1 MPSTPSPD
9 DSNTGAADH
18 DRDRDSALDA
28 YLATAVQA
36 AREAAAIQ
44 LAERGSDLQ
53 VSTKSSA
60 VDLVTRVD
68 KLCEERIRHVILA
81 RHPGHAILGEEQG
94 DGGGPSQPDA
104 TPTHSSAGRR
114 HRWIVDPLDG
124 TVNYAHGFPFYC
136 VSIALEIDGTVEVG
150 VVYDGERDELFSA
163 VRGRGATLNGDPI
176 GVSTTTAPRSALLAT
191 GFAYVEDKIALNVP
205 VFARV
210 LPQVQSIRRPGAAAL
225 DICYVA
231 CGRLD
236 GFWELALNSWDV
248 AAGVLIVREA
258 GGTVTGAGSAPYR
271 LDDPVLVA
279 SNGHLHATLLDL
291 LRLDQLRA

>member
-1 MPSTPSPD
+1 MPKPAAATRAPLTDAELD
-9 DSNTGAADH
+9 D
-18 DRDRDSALDA
+18 
-28 YLATAVQA
+28 YLATARMA

-44 LAERGSDLQ
+44 RSELGSDLQ

-68 KLCEERIRHVILA
+68 RLCEERIRRVILA
-81 RHPGHAILGEEQG
+81 SHPGHTVLGEESGTGTSG
-94 DGGGPSQPDA
+94 DGSPTGPTGS
-104 TPTHSSAGRR
+104 GY
-114 HRWIVDPLDG
+114 RWIVDPLDG

-136 VSIALEIDGTVEVG
+136 VSIALEVEGVVEVG
-150 VVYDGERDELFSA
+150 VVLDGERDEMFSA
-163 VRGRGATLNGDPI
+163 TRGRGAYLNGEPI
-176 GVSTTTAPRSALLAT
+176 GVSDTTALRSALLST
-191 GFAYVEDKIALNVP
+191 GFAYVEDKIELNLE

-210 LPQVQSIRRPGAAAL
+210 LPQVQSVRRPGAAAL

-231 CGRLD
+231 CGRID

-258 GGTVTGAGSAPYR
+258 GGTVTGTASAPYR

-279 SNGHLHATLLDL
+279 SNGALHAKLLDL
-291 LRLDQLRA
+291 LRLGELRALPTPPRP

>member
-1 MPSTPSPD
+1 MPEAAATRAPLPD
-9 DSNTGAADH
+9 LQFDD
-18 DRDRDSALDA
+18 
-28 YLATAVQA
+28 YLATATMA

-68 KLCEERIRHVILA
+68 RLCEERIRRVILA
-81 RHPGHAILGEEQG
+81 SHPGHTVLGEEAGTGETSDGRSDGASG
-94 DGGGPSQPDA
+94 DGRPE
-104 TPTHSSAGRR
+104 GRR
-114 HRWIVDPLDG
+114 GVSYRWIVDPLDG

-136 VSIALEIDGTVEVG
+136 VSIALEVDGVVEVG
-150 VVYDGERDELFSA
+150 VVYDGERDEMFTA
-163 VRGRGATLNGDPI
+163 KRGRGATLNGEPI
-176 GVSTTTAPRSALLAT
+176 AVSDTAVLRSALLAT
-191 GFAYVEDKIALNVP
+191 GFAYVTDTISLNLE

-210 LPQVQSIRRPGAAAL
+210 LPQVQSVRRPGAAAL

-231 CGRLD
+231 CGRVD

-258 GGTVTGAGSAPYR
+258 GGTVTGAASAPYR

-279 SNGHLHATLLDL
+279 SNGALHAKLLDL
-291 LRLDQLRA
+291 LRLDELRA

>member
-1 MPSTPSPD
+1 MM
-9 DSNTGAADH
+9 
-18 DRDRDSALDA
+18 
-28 YLATAVQA
+28 A

-68 KLCEERIRHVILA
+68 RLCEERIRRVILA
-81 RHPGHAILGEEQG
+81 SHPGHSVLGEEAGTGESG
-94 DGGGPSQPDA
+94 DGRPEGASGA
-104 TPTHSSAGRR
+104 TY
-114 HRWIVDPLDG
+114 RWIVDPLDG

-136 VSIALEIDGTVEVG
+136 VSIALEVDGVVEVG
-150 VVYDGERDELFSA
+150 VVYDGERDEMFTA
-163 VRGRGATLNGDPI
+163 MRGRGARLNGQSI
-176 GVSTTTAPRSALLAT
+176 TVSDTSILRSALLAT
-191 GFAYVEDKIALNVP
+191 GFAYVTDTINLNLA

-210 LPQVQSIRRPGAAAL
+210 LPQVQSVRRPGAAAL

-231 CGRLD
+231 CGRVD

-258 GGTVTGAGSAPYR
+258 GGTVTGAASAPYR

-279 SNGHLHATLLDL
+279 SNGSLHARLLDL
-291 LRLDQLRA
+291 LRLDELRA

>member
-1 MPSTPSPD
+1 MPKQADATRASLPATEL
-9 DSNTGAADH
+9 DS
-18 DRDRDSALDA
+18 
-28 YLATAVQA
+28 YLATAKMA

-44 LAERGSDLQ
+44 RSERGSDLQ

-68 KLCEERIRHVILA
+68 RLCEERIRRVILA
-81 RHPGHAILGEEQG
+81 SHPGHTVLGEEDG
-94 DGGGPSQPDA
+94 TGASGGGRPNDQ
-104 TPTHSSAGRR
+104 HGSS

-136 VSIALEIDGTVEVG
+136 VSIALEIDGAVEVG
-150 VVYDGERDELFSA
+150 VVYDGERDEMFSA
-163 VRGRGATLNGDPI
+163 VRGRGARLNGEPI
-176 GVSTTTAPRSALLAT
+176 GVSGTTALRSALLAT
-191 GFAYVEDKIALNVP
+191 GFAYVVEKINLNLE

-210 LPQVQSIRRPGAAAL
+210 LPQVQSVRRPGAAAL

-231 CGRLD
+231 CGRVD

-258 GGTVTGAGSAPYR
+258 GGTVTGAASAPYR

-279 SNGHLHATLLDL
+279 SNGALHAKLLDL
-291 LRLDQLRA
+291 LRLEELRA